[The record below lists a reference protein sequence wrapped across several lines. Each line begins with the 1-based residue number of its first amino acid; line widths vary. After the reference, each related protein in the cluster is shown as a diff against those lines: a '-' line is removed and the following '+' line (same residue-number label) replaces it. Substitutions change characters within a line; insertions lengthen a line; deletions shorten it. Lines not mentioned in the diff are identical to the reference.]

1 MTTIKLLS
9 AAAIAVAMLATPTMA
24 RVDHQARRHA
34 AREAHAMVSPVERY
48 DENHVIIPAPHV
60 KAVQAAPDCDVGD
73 NPFIC

>member
-9 AAAIAVAMLATPTMA
+9 AAALAVAMLATPAMA
-24 RVDHQARRHA
+24 RVDHPAWRHA
-34 AREAHAMVSPVERY
+34 AREAHAMVPPVERH
-48 DENHVIIPAPHV
+48 DANHVVIPAPRV